1 MLTKKIFLQALPT
14 LEELESTADTCDL
27 FTFASDSC
35 EGCPFH
41 DNDNRSCYNLTN
53 ETYVTFLTN
62 HFPELLV

>member
-1 MLTKKIFLQALPT
+1 MLTKEIFLQALPT

-41 DNDNRSCYNLTN
+41 DKDNRSCYSLTN
-53 ETYVTFLTN
+53 ETYVAFLTN